1 MYFRYGLILYFHQM
15 RIFFAFLFIF
25 FFIFP
30 AAAQVQVENT
40 KPFVIGVVDEISS
53 KVLAEKRIIN
63 IYLPD
68 DFNQHDSVQYPV
80 IYLLDG
86 SADEDFIHVAGL
98 VQFNTF
104 PWINLLPKSILVG
117 IANTDR
123 VGDFSYPTSIPAD
136 QKKFQGG
143 GHSGEFM
150 SFIESEL
157 QPFIRN
163 KYKGTGENTLIG
175 QSLGGLL
182 ATEILFKKPHLFDNY
197 IIISPSLWWDNG
209 SLLQLNP
216 EILKEE
222 YTGNKKIYIGVGK
235 EGLTPGEFPRV
246 MEVDANLLAD
256 KIRAAKKENLRV
268 YFDYLPGEDHATIA
282 HQAVFNAM
290 RLLFADPK

>member
-1 MYFRYGLILYFHQM
+1 MK
-15 RIFFAFLFIF
+15 IFYPFIF
-25 FFIFP
+25 VLISIST
-30 AAAQVQVENT
+30 AAAQMKVDDT
-40 KPFVIGVVDEISS
+40 KPFVLGVVDEINS
-53 KVLAEKRIIN
+53 KILSEKRVLN

-68 DFNQHDSVQYPV
+68 DYNQHDSVQYPV

-86 SADEDFIHVAGL
+86 GADEDFIHVAGL
-98 VQFNTF
+98 VQYNTF
-104 PWINLLPKSILVG
+104 SWINLLPKTILVG

-123 VGDFSYPTSIPAD
+123 LGDFTYPTTIPSD
-136 QKKFQGG
+136 QQLHKGA
-143 GHSGEFM
+143 GHSGAFI

-163 KYKGTGENTLIG
+163 KYKGTGDKTLIG

-197 IIISPSLWWDNG
+197 MIISPSLWWDNA

-216 EILKEE
+216 EILKEG
-222 YTGNKKIYIGVGK
+222 YVDSKRIYVGVGK

-256 KIRAAKKENLRV
+256 KIRSAKNKNLRV

-290 RLLFADPK
+290 RMLFADPK